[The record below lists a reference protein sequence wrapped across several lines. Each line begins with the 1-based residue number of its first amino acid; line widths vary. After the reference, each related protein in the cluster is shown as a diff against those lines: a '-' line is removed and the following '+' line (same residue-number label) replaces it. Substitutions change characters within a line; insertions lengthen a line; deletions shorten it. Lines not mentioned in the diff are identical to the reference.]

1 MVHFPAATPEQVGV
15 SSLWIEKFLDRLEQ
29 RGIMMHSVMMLRHG
43 LVFAEGYYAPFR
55 QQDKHRM
62 YSISKSFVATAIGM
76 LVDEGRLQLS
86 DKVVSFFP
94 DKVPAD
100 AHPYIL
106 DMTVRDLLRMATPY
120 SRVTYE
126 GDTEDWTKTFFTSK
140 PDHPPGTVFN
150 YDTSGSHVLTA
161 IVETVAGMPLLD
173 YLRDKG
179 LGALGFSSDA
189 WCVKAPEG
197 TSWGGSGVICT
208 TRDVALLG
216 LLYRNG
222 GILDGKRLL
231 EHFGAAPFG
240 WSQDTLR
247 YLVTALLVAGDI
259 KLKVSGREVTVA
271 GQQAID
277 ALKTNNA
284 FKPIGVALRQDRPS
298 VEVLARAAVRLTDLI
313 GETVVP
319 LEEDISKTAAKH
331 LPRFQQEYAPL
342 AEKLAALD
350 LPGGDRVRSLSKQI
364 GDLLFTDAS
373 DAPEHLGGEESTLYD
388 GLKWAQAVT
397 KALGHG
403 LEDTI
408 RALRLHQRVIERLPS
423 TGIPGQLKQECADA
437 LEQIT
442 GRLGQDDFH
451 QYAADLSTILT
462 GLRSQVAVAAEKMEK
477 AQQDRIAEGE
487 QDLKRISEWAEL
499 TQEMQS
505 NALNQLAGLAISV
518 SHDLAGL
525 ERLVSHE
532 FDLSGQLEE
541 LKQRI
546 TQDGRNRQKQRVDE
560 QKKKDIQ
567 DGRTKASRSVH
578 VPCSLTTTAQ
588 LDDLIRQ
595 LQMLRAE
602 LSYYEDFEV
611 RLERD

>member
-76 LVDEGRLQLS
+76 LVDEGRMQLS

-94 DKVPAD
+94 DKVPAN

-231 EHFGAAPFG
+231 SESYAREATRRQIDNSLNGTRDYLSGHGYGYQIWMTHDDSYTFCGMGGQLMICIPRLDMLFVCTADLQGASSDYQPMFAALWDEIIRNMDAEPLPANPRAAAALAQRLNTLRLALPSGEPDSPFERSYLDKEYILHPNCMGITRLRITRQGDRGELFFTKDGEDKRIPFG
-240 WSQDTLR
+240 FRQYAEGNFPEDGYWGDTISVPAGR
-247 YLVTALLVAGDI
+247 PYRCFAAAGWTEPRKLVIRVNIADDYFGNLTITL
-259 KLKVSGREVTVA
+259 
-271 GQQAID
+271 
-277 ALKTNNA
+277 A
-284 FKPIGVALRQDRPS
+284 FKGSQIALHMIK
-298 VEVLARAAVRLTDLI
+298 AAEWFLD
-313 GETVVP
+313 GY
-319 LEEDISKTAAKH
+319 
-331 LPRFQQEYAPL
+331 QGYA
-342 AEKLAALD
+342 
-350 LPGGDRVRSLSKQI
+350 
-364 GDLLFTDAS
+364 
-373 DAPEHLGGEESTLYD
+373 GGEL
-388 GLKWAQAVT
+388 
-397 KALGHG
+397 
-403 LEDTI
+403 
-408 RALRLHQRVIERLPS
+408 
-423 TGIPGQLKQECADA
+423 ADP
-437 LEQIT
+437 
-442 GRLGQDDFH
+442 R
-451 QYAADLSTILT
+451 
-462 GLRSQVAVAAEKMEK
+462 
-477 AQQDRIAEGE
+477 
-487 QDLKRISEWAEL
+487 
-499 TQEMQS
+499 
-505 NALNQLAGLAISV
+505 
-518 SHDLAGL
+518 
-525 ERLVSHE
+525 
-532 FDLSGQLEE
+532 
-541 LKQRI
+541 
-546 TQDGRNRQKQRVDE
+546 
-560 QKKKDIQ
+560 
-567 DGRTKASRSVH
+567 
-578 VPCSLTTTAQ
+578 
-588 LDDLIRQ
+588 
-595 LQMLRAE
+595 
-602 LSYYEDFEV
+602 
-611 RLERD
+611 